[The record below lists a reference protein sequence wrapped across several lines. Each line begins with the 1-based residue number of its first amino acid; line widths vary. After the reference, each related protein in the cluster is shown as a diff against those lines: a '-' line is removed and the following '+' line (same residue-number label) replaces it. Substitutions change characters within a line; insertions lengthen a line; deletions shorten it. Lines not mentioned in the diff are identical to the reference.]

1 MSKETPVSDK
11 ARRRE
16 EARQKALQLQ
26 QEQLK
31 REKRSRLIVLGA
43 IIAGAIVLG
52 GLIYFILSKAPSDLA
67 GIDKFPDDVAKP
79 SISQEDGAIV
89 FAADG
94 VDEATTPVLDVYLDF
109 MCNHCATFE
118 QVNSP
123 YIGQAVAD
131 GDIIY
136 RAHPIS
142 ILGYQH
148 ATNIAATF
156 VALADSATQE
166 QALAFAAE
174 GFARQN
180 AAGLTAKE
188 MEDIAISLG
197 VDEKVAKEAVSG
209 KYTRF
214 IEAASEITLGNEA
227 LRDEKG
233 GFGTPSVFIN
243 GERSDVN
250 WADPAGV
257 PAAMQEA
264 AKAMAEGPASE

>member
-1 MSKETPVSDK
+1 MTKESPVSDK
-11 ARRRE
+11 AQRRE

-31 REKRSRLIVLGA
+31 REKRSRLIILSAIVVGA
-43 IIAGAIVLG
+43 ILLG

-67 GIDKFPDDVAKP
+67 GIEKLPSDVTAP
-79 SISQEDGAIV
+79 AVAEADGAII

-118 QVNSP
+118 QVNAE
-123 YIGQAVAD
+123 YIGKAVAD

-142 ILGYQH
+142 ILGSQH
-148 ATNIAATF
+148 ATKIASTF
-156 VALADSATQE
+156 VALADTATQE
-166 QALAFAAE
+166 QALAFATE

-180 AAGLTAKE
+180 SAGLTAQQ
-188 MEDIAISLG
+188 MQDIAVSLG
-197 VDEKVAKEAVSG
+197 VDEKVAKEAASG
-209 KYTRF
+209 KYERF
-214 IEAASEITLGNEA
+214 IEAASQITLNNKS

-233 GFGTPSVFIN
+233 DFGTPSVFIN

-250 WADPAGV
+250 WSDPAGL
-257 PAAMQEA
+257 PAAIQTAAEA
-264 AKAMAEGPASE
+264 MVEGPATE